1 MPTAAIDRQRRIRLK
16 GTAGREGRS
25 SDRRVD
31 AFWQDCERED
41 LATRVGLAS
50 FRTNKPMI
58 KERSW
63 VR

>member
-1 MPTAAIDRQRRIRLK
+1 MPTAAIDRLRRVRLK
-16 GTAGREGRS
+16 GTAGQEGRS
-25 SDRRVD
+25 SDWRVD

-41 LATRVGLAS
+41 LATHVGLAS
-50 FRTNKPMI
+50 FTTNNPMI